1 MKAKVPVSRGQPCE
15 SIETRKA
22 VKVQQRLSSLWL
34 ESNNRLLSTSSP
46 PDPSKLCQSQYVGDS
61 KLDYVASSESPRPR
75 VSNHAVMHGL
85 A

>member
-46 PDPSKLCQSQYVGDS
+46 PDPRLHTQR
-61 KLDYVASSESPRPR
+61 VANTQPLYHTVDIAREPLHLTS
-75 VSNHAVMHGL
+75 G
-85 A
+85 